1 MSCAGEIYAARLE
14 APTKDLYNTVG
25 DWLRE
30 NVADP
35 RVQALMRS
43 ENKILECGPG
53 VITLSQEDEFT
64 DSDGVYYKFDRAS
77 FIDEDKMLWYC
88 YKSEDGASYT
98 DGDGEHF
105 SDIRVEIDNDFSLHV
120 YFGDGKGTHERDP
133 ITGADVPVH
142 TIPYLNANAHE
153 VAQLV
158 TELKRMGVLV
168 TTVPDSGMNSIRD
181 VLANVR
187 AFRQAFEAD
196 DSPNPNPDHP

>member
-1 MSCAGEIYAARLE
+1 M
-14 APTKDLYNTVG
+14 
-25 DWLRE
+25 
-30 NVADP
+30 
-35 RVQALMRS
+35 
-43 ENKILECGPG
+43 
-53 VITLSQEDEFT
+53 
-64 DSDGVYYKFDRAS
+64 
-77 FIDEDKMLWYC
+77 
-88 YKSEDGASYT
+88 
-98 DGDGEHF
+98 
-105 SDIRVEIDNDFSLHV
+105 SLHV

-196 DSPNPNPDHP
+196 DSPTPNPDHP